1 MPMPLRHFWYSQR
14 VENIV
19 VYLGTVYENE
29 YSCVHSLYVYMT
41 IACYE
46 RLSVAFPLFV
56 KLIYLRNIHSS
67 IFVHT
72 SIYILNNVLI
82 LLFPILLHVQF

>member
-1 MPMPLRHFWYSQR
+1 
-14 VENIV
+14 
-19 VYLGTVYENE
+19 
-29 YSCVHSLYVYMT
+29 MT

-56 KLIYLRNIHSS
+56 KLIYLRNIYSS

-82 LLFPILLHVQF
+82 FVISNFCSMYSFSISLNVRITSFFNS